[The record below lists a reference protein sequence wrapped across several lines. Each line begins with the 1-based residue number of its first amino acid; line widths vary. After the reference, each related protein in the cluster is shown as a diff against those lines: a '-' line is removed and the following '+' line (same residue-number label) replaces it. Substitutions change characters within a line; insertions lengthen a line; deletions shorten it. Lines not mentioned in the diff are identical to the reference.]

1 MKRFFLGL
9 LATFFSLSA
18 FAAEAPFDQAQF
30 DKLIAQGKPVIVDFF
45 ADWCPTCKTQRP
57 IVKELANDPS
67 MKNVTIFIA
76 DYDKEKELKKQL
88 KVIAQSTFVVF
99 KDGKEV
105 TRSIGQT
112 KKYQIEATFLK
123 AI

>member
-1 MKRFFLGL
+1 MKRL
-9 LATFFSLSA
+9 LLSLLTAMFSICA

-30 DKLIAQGKPVIVDFF
+30 DKLVAQGKPVIVDFY

-67 MKNVTIFIA
+67 LKDVTIFIA

-88 KVIAQSTFVVF
+88 KVFAQSTFVVF
-99 KDGKEV
+99 KGGKEV

-112 KKYQIEATFLK
+112 KKYQIETTFLK
-123 AI
+123 AV